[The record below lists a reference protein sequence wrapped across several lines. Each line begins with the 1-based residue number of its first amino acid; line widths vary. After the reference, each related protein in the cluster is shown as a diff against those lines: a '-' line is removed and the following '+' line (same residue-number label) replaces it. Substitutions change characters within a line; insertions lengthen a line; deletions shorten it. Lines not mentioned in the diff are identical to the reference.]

1 MKILITGR
9 HPSSDSAFTECMVDT
24 KVPDCVPS
32 ECREA
37 VMKAMVKLA
46 AEMSELCEGDGAWV
60 ATEASIMD
68 DDEPHWR
75 QVSFRDP
82 IMQDGVPLD

>member
-1 MKILITGR
+1 
-9 HPSSDSAFTECMVDT
+9 
-24 KVPDCVPS
+24 
-32 ECREA
+32 
-37 VMKAMVKLA
+37 MKAMVKLA